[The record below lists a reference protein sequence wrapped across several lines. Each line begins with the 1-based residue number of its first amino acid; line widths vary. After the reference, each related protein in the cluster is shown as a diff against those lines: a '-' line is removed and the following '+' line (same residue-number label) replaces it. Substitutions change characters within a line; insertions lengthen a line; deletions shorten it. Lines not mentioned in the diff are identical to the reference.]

1 MIGWPCCDEAAEI
14 NTSLPISSQ
23 GNVGRF
29 NPLYVNQILPSP
41 DVILCLP
48 HKALPGANSS
58 SYINYLICA
67 GVFFF
72 LNSFMTYQQGKPK
85 QCLHLQTPLI
95 TMPASPSCFCLFLD
109 QVLVLRCSPKFTT
122 FSSSSTKELVS
133 KFPTLN
139 SVNSSFV
146 ISTTYSSQELFF
158 SVEGIPQSGITGMY
172 NVYT

>member
-1 MIGWPCCDEAAEI
+1 MGLIDWPCCDEAAEI

-58 SYINYLICA
+58 SYTNYLICA
-67 GVFFF
+67 GVFLPQFYD
-72 LNSFMTYQQGKPK
+72 LSARQTQAVPA
-85 QCLHLQTPLI
+85 LQTPLI
-95 TMPASPSCFCLFLD
+95 TMLASPSWFCLFLD

-122 FSSSSTKELVS
+122 FPSSSPRELVS

-139 SVNSSFV
+139 SVNSSCV
-146 ISTTYSSQELFF
+146 ISTTYSSQKLFF
-158 SVEGIPQSGITGMY
+158 SVQRIPQSGITGMY
-172 NVYT
+172 DVYT